1 MAVTRTLGTDH
12 RQLHSRLRFP
22 EQRFKLFSLISK
34 IKIFFLKMTGVLVV

>member
-22 EQRFKLFSLISK
+22 EQRFKLFSLVSK
-34 IKIFFLKMTGVLVV
+34 IKIFFLKMTGVLLV